1 MTVIYDSSITWKEF
15 ISLLEDSIQESRV
28 EQREIE
34 FNWLL
39 LDEDQ
44 TEYILQDIVIDETD
58 NNSTNK
64 DA

>member
-1 MTVIYDSSITWKEF
+1 MKVIYDNSITWKEF

-39 LDEDQ
+39 LDKEQ

>member
-15 ISLLEDSIQESRV
+15 IFLLEDSIQEGRI